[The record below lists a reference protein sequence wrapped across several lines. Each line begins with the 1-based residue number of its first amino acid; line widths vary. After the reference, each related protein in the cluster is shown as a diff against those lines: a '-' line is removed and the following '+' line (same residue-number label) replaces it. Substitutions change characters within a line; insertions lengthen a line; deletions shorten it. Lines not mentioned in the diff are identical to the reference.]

1 MDKYTLESIEFEK
14 LKSKLTDKD
23 KKLLVKNI
31 EKHYLDEFKKNLRY
45 WMSIYDLLEGVKQ
58 QARNKETISFL
69 TMNKEVVELYKLIK
83 KSKLKVILG
92 EDFLKAIKSGDKYV

>member
-14 LKSKLTDKD
+14 LNSKLPNNE

-31 EKHYLDEFKKNLRY
+31 EKHYLDEFKKNLSY
-45 WMSIYDLLEGVKQ
+45 WISIYDLLEVVKQ
-58 QARNKETISFL
+58 QAKNKETISFL
-69 TMNKEVVELYKLIK
+69 TMNKEVVDLYKLIK

-92 EDFLKAIKSGDKYV
+92 DDILKTIKSGDYNE